1 MFKKWMILAGC
12 FFGGILI
19 CGLGAGIGFVEFS
32 HFTYVGDR
40 LLGSM
45 QNETLTFIADDET
58 DKYYIDL
65 PWRRDAGQNV
75 KAVSDNSLSEDTIEI
90 DLQYSDDYEKPY
102 LYEEIYDV
110 PYYDTYEYDEAD
122 TYTTENPY
130 EDADAAEQ
138 QITKESWLGI
148 NMYGNPAKII
158 MRYKDVI
165 LEDIKND
172 QIGSY
177 SSDWSQSIRI
187 EEIRYHPSLE
197 GKIELRH

>member
-75 KAVSDNSLSEDTIEI
+75 KAVSDNSLPEDTIEI

>member
-19 CGLGAGIGFVEFS
+19 CGLGAGIGFIEFS
-32 HFTYVGDR
+32 QFTYVGDR
-40 LLGSM
+40 LLASM
-45 QNETLTFIADDET
+45 QNETLTYVADDEV

-75 KAVSDNSLSEDTIEI
+75 KTVSDSSLPEDTIEI
-90 DLQYSDDYEKPY
+90 YLQYSDDYEKPY
-102 LYEEIYDV
+102 LYQENYDV
-110 PYYDTYEYDEAD
+110 PYYNTYEYDEED
-122 TYTTENPY
+122 TNITENTI
-130 EDADAAEQ
+130 EDSKASEQ
-138 QITKESWLGI
+138 EIIKESYLGI
-148 NMYGNPAKII
+148 NMYGNPVKII
-158 MRYKDVI
+158 MQYKDII
-165 LEDIKND
+165 LEDIRNE

-197 GKIELRH
+197 GKIEILH